1 MKGMR
6 MAVYAGALTAAIG
19 TGVAALAAHD
29 ADDAMTA
36 QSGGTQERRERADR
50 DRDRRD
56 GRQVFVMPGD
66 RQVIRLDGRGSQI
79 GVLVSD
85 PETAAEQG
93 VKIDRVDDGSPAA
106 KAGVHQGDRVVEFD
120 GERVRSTR
128 QLTRLVQETP
138 SGRAVKMV
146 VQRGGDRRTL
156 DITPEADRLASFDR
170 RVEPGLELD
179 IEREVE
185 RGLRELPQRIEP
197 FLNFNWRDGGL
208 PGPMSRGRLGVQVQ
222 PLNDQLAEYFGARDG
237 GVLVAGVTADSPASK
252 AGLKA
257 GDVITKVNG
266 ASVKDTGELMEALG
280 DVKDDGAVTLD
291 IVREKKASTVT
302 ATIERPRT
310 TTRSTRGMRPA

>member
-19 TGVAALAAHD
+19 TGVAALAAH
-29 ADDAMTA
+29 ASDDAMTA

-50 DRDRRD
+50 DRREE
-56 GRQVFVMPGD
+56 RQVFVMPGD

-79 GVLVSD
+79 GVMVSD
-85 PETAAEQG
+85 PEGTADQG
-93 VKIDRVDDGSPAA
+93 VTIDRVDEASPAA
-106 KAGVHQGDRVVEFD
+106 KAGLKDGDRVVEFD

-138 SGRAVKMV
+138 SGRTVKMV
-146 VQRGGDRRTL
+146 VHRGADRRTL
-156 DITPEADRLASFDR
+156 DITPEADRVAAFDR

-179 IEREVE
+179 LDRDLE
-185 RGLRELPQRIEP
+185 RGLRDLPQRLEP
-197 FLNFNWRDGGL
+197 FLNFERRFDGIPSLMG
-208 PGPMSRGRLGVQVQ
+208 RGRLGAQVQ
-222 PLNDQLAEYFGARDG
+222 PLGDQLAEYFGAKDG

-266 ASVKDTGELMEALG
+266 AAVKDTAALMNALG

-291 IVREKKASTVT
+291 IVRDRKASTVK
-302 ATIERPRT
+302 ATIEAPRT
-310 TTRSTRGMRPA
+310 RTRPTRGTRPA